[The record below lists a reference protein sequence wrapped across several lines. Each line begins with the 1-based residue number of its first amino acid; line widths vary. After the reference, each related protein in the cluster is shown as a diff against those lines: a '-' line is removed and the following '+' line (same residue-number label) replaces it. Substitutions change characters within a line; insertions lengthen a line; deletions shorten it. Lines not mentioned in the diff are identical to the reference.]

1 MSLDYRNCINFA
13 IPYLPKNPT
22 VIDVGC
28 NIDPIVELNNAE
40 WVENWND
47 DFTFLIL
54 QSLSES
60 KCIGIE
66 PLHWKT
72 YEERW
77 KNDDRVDLL
86 KIGLS
91 DKNQNETIFF
101 PGVHH
106 VISSFYMQECFS
118 QYDIKSMK
126 VECKTLDALVFDLG
140 LDHIDYLKIDT
151 EGAEYKILC
160 GAKKLL
166 EENRISFIQFEYG
179 ILDKI
184 VPSVEFISDLLSKY
198 NYYEVLTSGREKL
211 WVKEDIY
218 KLLKQN

>member
-13 IPYLPKNPT
+13 IAYLPKNSL

-47 DFTFLIL
+47 DFTFLMLENIP
-54 QSLSES
+54 EA

-72 YEERW
+72 YENRW
-77 KNDDRVDLL
+77 KNDGRVNLL

-91 DKNQNETIFF
+91 DKNGIEKIFF

-106 VISSFYMQECFS
+106 VISSFYNQECFNN
-118 QYDIKSMK
+118 YDVK
-126 VECKTLDALVFDLG
+126 VQEIECKTLDTISSELNLEN
-140 LDHIDYLKIDT
+140 IDYLKIDT

-160 GAKKLL
+160 GAKNLL
-166 EENRISFIQFEYG
+166 SHHKITFIQFEYG
-179 ILDKI
+179 LESKLI
-184 VPSVEFISDLLSKY
+184 PSEKLICNLLSNYKY
-198 NYYEVLTSGREKL
+198 TEVLTSGREKL
-211 WVKEDIY
+211 WVKENII
-218 KLLKQN
+218 